1 MVTDAPMVPVSWGE
15 LIDKITILEIKRAR
29 LRDPNAVAN
38 AVRELAALSE
48 AAAVL
53 DPEPIDLAGARA
65 ALTAVN
71 TALWDIEDAIREH
84 EAKGDFGPDFVALA
98 RSVYQQND
106 ERGRIKRAIN
116 VMLGSGFVE
125 EKQYA
130 AY

>member
-1 MVTDAPMVPVSWGE
+1 MTDAPMVPVSWGE

-98 RSVYQQND
+98 RSVYQRND
-106 ERGRIKRAIN
+106 ERGRIKHAIN
-116 VMLGSGFVE
+116 VMLRSGFVE